1 MVILITG
8 GTGLIGTLLSKK
20 LISKGHEV
28 RVLSRSKREIPG
40 IEVFT
45 WDYTQNQ
52 LEAGAM
58 YGVEVLVHLA
68 GEGIADGRWTENR
81 KKQLISSRVDS
92 LNFLNNYVPKTLH
105 TLIGGSATGFYGG
118 DTGENLNTIESP
130 AGNDFLAECTKIW
143 EKTEHEFVK
152 KHNLKSSII
161 RTGVV
166 LSANGGALPK
176 LTGPVKAF
184 IGSPLGTG
192 TQWVSWIHEQDLVQ
206 VFVDAIEN
214 PNQAIVNAVAPEPA
228 TNAEMLKVIAGV
240 LKKPT
245 FMPNVPG
252 FVLKIVLGE
261 MATVVLGSAKVESN
275 VPKEKFKF
283 PDIESAIADLLKP

>member
-20 LISKGHEV
+20 LLAKGHTV
-28 RVLSRSKREIPG
+28 RVLSRSKRKIPG

-45 WDYTQNQ
+45 WDYTKNH

-68 GEGIADGRWTENR
+68 GEGIAESSWTENR

-118 DTGENLNTIESP
+118 NTGENLSTIESP
-130 AGNDFLAECTKIW
+130 AGNDFLAKCTKIW
-143 EKTEHEFVK
+143 EKTEEEFAK
-152 KHNLKSSII
+152 KHNLELSII

-166 LSANGGALPK
+166 LSSNGGALPK
-176 LTGPVKAF
+176 LAGPVKAY

-192 TQWVSWIHEQDLVQ
+192 SQWVSWIHEQDLVD

-214 PNQAIVNAVAPEPA
+214 PNQAIVNAVAPNPA
-228 TNAEMLKVIAGV
+228 TNTQMLKAIAKT
-240 LKKPT
+240 LNKPT

-252 FVLKIVLGE
+252 FVLKIILGE

-275 VPKEKFKF
+275 VPKENFKF
-283 PDIESAIADLLKP
+283 PNIDSAIEDLLKP